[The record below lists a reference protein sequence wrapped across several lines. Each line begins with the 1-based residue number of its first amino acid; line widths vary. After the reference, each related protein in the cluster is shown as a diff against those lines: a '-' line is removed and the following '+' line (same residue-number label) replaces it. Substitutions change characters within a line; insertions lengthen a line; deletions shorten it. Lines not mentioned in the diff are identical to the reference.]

1 MLNTVILLG
10 NSGLDA
16 DSRTLDTGTKV
27 ARISLA
33 TSKAIKQA
41 DGSFKEQTTW
51 HNVVGYG
58 YSAEKLATVR
68 KGDKV
73 MIEGE
78 ISSRSYDKDGEK
90 RYVTDIVA
98 NKVINLRPKESAP
111 MTPLTERYHEATATA
126 EEFEQHMQTITPL
139 PAGSDLPF

>member
-10 NSGLDA
+10 NAGQDA

-33 TSKAIKQA
+33 TTKAIKQA
-41 DGSFKEQTTW
+41 DGTFKEQTTW

-58 YSAEKLATVR
+58 YSADKLAWVG

-98 NKVINLRPKESAP
+98 NKVINLKPKQSAP
-111 MTPLTERYHEATATA
+111 MTPLTERYHEGTATA
-126 EEFEQHMQTITPL
+126 EEFEQHMQTIATL
-139 PAGSDLPF
+139 PADSGLPF